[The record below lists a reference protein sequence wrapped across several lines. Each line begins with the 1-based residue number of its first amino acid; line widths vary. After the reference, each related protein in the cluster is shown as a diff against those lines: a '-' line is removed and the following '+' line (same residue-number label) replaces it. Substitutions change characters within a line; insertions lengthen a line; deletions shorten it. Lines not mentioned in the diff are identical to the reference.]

1 MEKDSKKAEFQKS
14 VKAAHLEFDVE
25 PMDQLYENKLGG
37 YFSRLRVK
45 KILQHLSHDSTV
57 LDLGCEA
64 GHVSLK
70 MHKHGC
76 NVISLDLCL
85 PALKKFKEKLKQ
97 QNNNDIHPF
106 QAIAQKLPLKDS
118 SVDAVV
124 ATEVFEHMPDLP
136 TVISEM
142 NRVLKPGGK
151 VIVTFPN
158 EPLRKK
164 GHGVARLLGIHTEIE
179 DEVTLYD
186 YTFEE
191 IKEKIAKHFKIKK
204 AFSFPTYLPLTRF
217 ILAEK

>member
-1 MEKDSKKAEFQKS
+1 MENQSKDQEFEKS

-25 PMDQLYENKLGG
+25 PMDQLYQNKLGG

-45 KILQHLSHDSTV
+45 KILENLPHDSTV

-85 PALKKFKEKLKQ
+85 PTLKKFKHKLEKE
-97 QNNNDIHPF
+97 NNSSIHPF
-106 QAIAQKLPLKDS
+106 QAIAQKIPLKDN

-136 TVISEM
+136 SVISEM
-142 NRVLKPGGK
+142 HRITKPGGK

-191 IKEKIAKHFKIKK
+191 IKEKIAKHFTIQK
-204 AFSFPTYLPLTRF
+204 AFSFPSYLPLTRF